1 MTTMDE
7 ITMNQI
13 QMDKDDVKHQ
23 IEVIYMAQM
32 QMAKKWI
39 QDSTNGEL
47 WPLIDDLVRN
57 LESELGMVA

>member
-47 WPLIDDLVRN
+47 WPLVDELVRN

>member
-32 QMAKKWI
+32 QMAKQWI

-47 WPLIDDLVRN
+47 WPLVDELVRN

>member
-1 MTTMDE
+1 MDE

>member
-7 ITMNQI
+7 ITMHQI

-32 QMAKKWI
+32 QMAKKWV
-39 QDSTNGEL
+39 QDSSKGEL
-47 WPLIDDLVRN
+47 WPLVDELVRN
-57 LESELGMVA
+57 LESELEMVA

>member
-1 MTTMDE
+1 MDE

-32 QMAKKWI
+32 QMAKQWI

-47 WPLIDDLVRN
+47 WPLVDELVRN

>member
-1 MTTMDE
+1 MDE
-7 ITMNQI
+7 ITMHQI

-32 QMAKKWI
+32 EMAKKWV
-39 QDSTNGEL
+39 QDSTSGEL
-47 WPLIDDLVRN
+47 WPLVDELVRN

>member
-1 MTTMDE
+1 MDE
-7 ITMNQI
+7 ITMHQI

-32 QMAKKWI
+32 QMAKQWV
-39 QDSTNGEL
+39 QDSTSGEL
-47 WPLIDDLVRN
+47 WPLVDELVRN

>member
-7 ITMNQI
+7 ITMHQI
-13 QMDKDDVKHQ
+13 QMDKDDVMHQ

-32 QMAKKWI
+32 KMAKKWV
-39 QDSTNGEL
+39 QDSTSGEL
-47 WPLIDDLVRN
+47 WPFVDELVRN

>member
-7 ITMNQI
+7 ITMHQI

-32 QMAKKWI
+32 EMAKQWV

-47 WPLIDDLVRN
+47 WPLVDELVRN

>member
-1 MTTMDE
+1 MDE

-47 WPLIDDLVRN
+47 WPLVDELVRN

>member
-7 ITMNQI
+7 ITMHQI

-32 QMAKKWI
+32 QMAKKWV
-39 QDSTNGEL
+39 QDSPKGEL
-47 WPLIDDLVRN
+47 WPLVDELVRN
-57 LESELGMVA
+57 LESELEMVA

>member
-1 MTTMDE
+1 MDE
-7 ITMNQI
+7 ITMHQI

-32 QMAKKWI
+32 EMAKQWV
-39 QDSTNGEL
+39 QDSTSGEL
-47 WPLIDDLVRN
+47 WPLVDELVRN

>member
-1 MTTMDE
+1 MDE
-7 ITMNQI
+7 ITMHQI

-32 QMAKKWI
+32 EMAKQWV

-47 WPLIDDLVRN
+47 WPLVDELVRN

>member
-7 ITMNQI
+7 ITMHQI

-32 QMAKKWI
+32 EMAKQWV
-39 QDSTNGEL
+39 QDSTSGEL
-47 WPLIDDLVRN
+47 WPLVDELVRN

>member
-7 ITMNQI
+7 ITMHQI

-47 WPLIDDLVRN
+47 WPLVDELVRN

>member
-7 ITMNQI
+7 ITMHQI

-32 QMAKKWI
+32 QMAKQWV
-39 QDSTNGEL
+39 QDSTSGEL
-47 WPLIDDLVRN
+47 WPLVDELVRN